1 MNLPLAAAIRPI
13 WGLFFLNGLLFA
25 SWAVQIPAVQERY
38 ALNPAQLSGLLFA
51 LVVGNVLALP
61 PATALMRRF
70 GVRATALLSLTV
82 MAVGLASLPLAPS
95 LPVAVLAALVYGAG
109 FSGVDL
115 SMNALGTWLE
125 ERLERPVMSGFHAA
139 FSIGALLG
147 ALVGALLLG
156 RGVTLPVHLIAASAL
171 TLVCGAWL
179 TLRLPSYLTRQEPST
194 ARSRPGTLL
203 LLLLAAGFGAA
214 LCEGA
219 VGDWAAV
226 YVRGVMD
233 VTPDIASR
241 GFVIFALSMVV
252 GRLAGDRL
260 AARFGRGPLASAA
273 ALVGSVGFL
282 IVSLSGSVQS
292 VLPGFLLVGLGLSV
306 LAPLGFSAAWQ
317 LGQARGVALMTAV
330 FYGGF
335 LAGPP
340 LVGLGVHLLG
350 LQAAFTLP
358 LILTVLCLILS
369 AGFRVYA
376 ERPAGEAA

>member
-1 MNLPLAAAIRPI
+1 M
-13 WGLFFLNGLLFA
+13 
-25 SWAVQIPAVQERY
+25 
-38 ALNPAQLSGLLFA
+38 
-51 LVVGNVLALP
+51 LALP
-61 PATALMRRF
+61 PATLLMRRV
-70 GVRATALLSLTV
+70 GGRATALISLTV
-82 MAVGLASLPLAPS
+82 MAAGLASLPLSSS
-95 LPVAVLAALVYGAG
+95 LSAAILAALVYGAG

-125 ERLERPVMSGFHAA
+125 ERLERPVMSSFHAA
-139 FSIGALLG
+139 FSI
-147 ALVGALLLG
+147 GALLLG
-156 RGVTLPVHLIAASAL
+156 RGVTLPVHLISASAL
-171 TLVCGAWL
+171 TLVCGALL
-179 TLRLPSYLTRQEPST
+179 TVRLPIHLTRQEPST
-194 ARSRPGTLL
+194 GQSRPGTLL

-219 VGDWAAV
+219 VADWAAV

-252 GRLAGDRL
+252 GRLAGNRL

-358 LILTVLCLILS
+358 LMLTVLCLILS

-376 ERPAGEAA
+376 ERPVGEAA